1 MNWVI
6 GDVHGMYDPLR
17 RLLDR
22 VAAADAAA
30 VLTFAGDYVNRG
42 PDAKGVIDLLLT
54 LGPEVRFCRGNHDDV
69 FDLVLHGTCVAPRAA
84 GNTPAEAYAW
94 FSGYGLDHTFHS
106 YGNPTAALRAAA
118 EEATPERLARLVAS
132 VPEAH
137 RRFIRGLPLVAE
149 RGTFFVSHGYWPPDR
164 KCFPPDVSA
173 DLAADAELRQ
183 LVLWGRFSREQIA
196 AEKPAWGKPGVFG
209 HTPIHTYYPAPAEAP
224 MVPIAGPK
232 LTLIDTACALTPRG
246 RLTAFCVEEQRGLQV
261 TRTGEDVGEND
272 E

>member
-22 VAAADAAA
+22 VHAADASP

-42 PDAKGVIDLLLT
+42 PDAMNVIDLLLT
-54 LGPEVRFCRGNHDDV
+54 LGPQTRFCRGNHDDV
-69 FDLVLHGTCVAPRAA
+69 FDLVLHGTCAAPRAA
-84 GNTPAEAYAW
+84 GNTPGEAYAW

-106 YGNPTAALRAAA
+106 YGIKPATLRTAAA
-118 EEATPERLARLVAS
+118 EATADRLGELVAS

-137 RRFIRGLPLVAE
+137 RRFVRGLPLVVE
-149 RGTFFVSHGYWPPDR
+149 REAFFVTHGYWPPER
-164 KCFPPDVSA
+164 KCWPPDVA
-173 DLAADAELRQ
+173 AELAGDGELQQ

-196 AEKPAWGKPGVFG
+196 AEKPAWGKPGLVG
-209 HTPIHTYYPAPAEAP
+209 HTPIHTYYPVPAEAP

-232 LTLIDTACALTPRG
+232 LTLLDTACALTPRG
-246 RLTAFCVEEQRGLQV
+246 RLTAFCVEQQRGVQV
-261 TRTGEDVGEND
+261 TREGEEVGEND
-272 E
+272 G